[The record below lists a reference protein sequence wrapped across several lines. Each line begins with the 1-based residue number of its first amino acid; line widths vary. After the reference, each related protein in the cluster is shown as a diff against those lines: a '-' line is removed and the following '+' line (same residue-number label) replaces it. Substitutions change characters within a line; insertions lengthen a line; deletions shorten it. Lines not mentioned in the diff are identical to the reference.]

1 MVLWT
6 SRACLVPEAKR
17 VSDSLGVG
25 LLIVVLCYGY
35 VNAGNWTLVLF
46 KSNKRMLLDM
56 SFMSNSSETALVIF
70 ILNSVV
76 YIWR

>member
-1 MVLWT
+1 M
-6 SRACLVPEAKR
+6 PETKR

-35 VNAGNWTLVLF
+35 VNAGDWALVLF

>member
-1 MVLWT
+1 M
-6 SRACLVPEAKR
+6 PETKR

-35 VNAGNWTLVLF
+35 VNAGDWTLVLF